1 MLSCGMLHQLKNN
14 FMYADDCE
22 REHSKSEEASRE
34 HTHRFRCLYIIKTS
48 LHCIKTSLHIIRY
61 VYFIHL

>member
-34 HTHRFRCLYIIKTS
+34 HTPVPMPLYNQNIIT
-48 LHCIKTSLHIIRY
+48 LY
-61 VYFIHL
+61 